1 MIEENYLPKKEIA
14 DYKKFLSGK
23 RFTQLLK
30 NIQALKGKRIIHINS
45 TPKGGGV
52 SELLKSLIP
61 LEKDLGLDLH
71 WFSLK
76 EDAEFFRITKKLHNS
91 LQGSDIKLSKKDK
104 DYYIKF
110 NKRLANCIEALNPD
124 ILIIHDPQ
132 PLAMVN
138 FLRDIPV
145 ISRIHIDLTNP
156 NKDSIVFLETFLKK
170 CQIVVF
176 SLREFVPEE
185 LLKAGALRMAISP
198 PGIDPLSDKNRQLSS
213 HKIKSILTKTGLL
226 TKEPLLAQVSRFDPW
241 KDPIGIIKAYRIVK
255 KHFPSVKLILAG
267 ITEAQDDPEA
277 REVLNEVRKESGKD
291 KDIFIFSEI
300 NQLKGVPVDFFIN
313 TIQEH
318 ADVIFQKSIKEGFG
332 LTVSEAMWK
341 RKAVVGGDV
350 GGIKLQ
356 IKNGVNGFL
365 VNGFE
370 EAAQK
375 ALFLLQNKKIAR
387 NMGIKARKSIK
398 NDFLIT
404 RMIEDEINIM
414 RKIAT

>member
-1 MIEENYLPKKEIA
+1 M
-14 DYKKFLSGK
+14 
-23 RFTQLLK
+23 
-30 NIQALKGKRIIHINS
+30 
-45 TPKGGGV
+45 
-52 SELLKSLIP
+52 
-61 LEKDLGLDLH
+61 
-71 WFSLK
+71 
-76 EDAEFFRITKKLHNS
+76 
-91 LQGSDIKLSKKDK
+91 
-104 DYYIKF
+104 
-110 NKRLANCIEALNPD
+110 
-124 ILIIHDPQ
+124 
-132 PLAMVN
+132 
-138 FLRDIPV
+138 
-145 ISRIHIDLTNP
+145 
-156 NKDSIVFLETFLKK
+156 
-170 CQIVVF
+170 
-176 SLREFVPEE
+176 REFIPEE
-185 LLKAGALRMAISP
+185 LLKAGALRTAISP

-213 HKIKSILTKTGLL
+213 YEIKSILTKTGLL
-226 TKEPLLAQVSRFDPW
+226 TKKPLLAQVSRFDPW

-313 TIQEH
+313 TIQDR

-375 ALFLLQNKKIAR
+375 ALFLLHNKKIAR
-387 NMGIKARKSIK
+387 DMGIKARKSIK
-398 NDFLIT
+398 SDFLIT

-414 RKIAT
+414 RKVAT